1 MAATGAIAI
10 LVAGC
15 SSTGSD
21 RVARPTQPTRPAATT
36 QVTTGVTKPLA
47 TTPLTRRQI
56 GRITIDNADG
66 LVAALGFIW
75 VKTDDGRLVKV
86 DPRTNRIVGQRKLD
100 TATDSSRY
108 CQGIGTDGK
117 SVWACATTDTATDV
131 VQVDPTSLAPVQRVR
146 VNKVFNQLRLPFA
159 GDKLWV
165 LGADGSSL
173 IGVDPATAAV
183 TSRKLPVRCLQ
194 LFGSDGMLLATCR
207 IDNLLLRIEPASG
220 TVSARRSIA
229 SPGFAVTSGTDT
241 WVDTS
246 EGVQRLDSALRTT
259 AVYPGLVVGLAGD
272 LVGGDKVVKLPNP
285 IMGAEDFSYVLQQI
299 PGAMV
304 FLGGTP
310 TDRNLATAAPNHS
323 NRVVFDEEAMITGT
337 AMYAAL
343 ALDHLGA

>member
-1 MAATGAIAI
+1 MATGAIAI

-15 SSTGSD
+15 SSTGRD

-47 TTPLTRRQI
+47 TTPLARRQI

-146 VNKVFNQLRLPFA
+146 VNKVFDQLRLPFA

-183 TSRKLPVRCLQ
+183 TSRKLRSGVCSSLDRTARSWPPAASTTLCCGSIPHRERSAPDVRL
-194 LFGSDGMLLATCR
+194 
-207 IDNLLLRIEPASG
+207 PAL
-220 TVSARRSIA
+220 VSPLHR
-229 SPGFAVTSGTDT
+229 
-241 WVDTS
+241 
-246 EGVQRLDSALRTT
+246 
-259 AVYPGLVVGLAGD
+259 GLTRG
-272 LVGGDKVVKLPNP
+272 
-285 IMGAEDFSYVLQQI
+285 
-299 PGAMV
+299 
-304 FLGGTP
+304 
-310 TDRNLATAAPNHS
+310 
-323 NRVVFDEEAMITGT
+323 
-337 AMYAAL
+337 
-343 ALDHLGA
+343 

>member
-1 MAATGAIAI
+1 MAATGAVVI

-15 SSTGSD
+15 SSTGRD
-21 RVARPTQPTRPAATT
+21 RVARPTQPTRPPATT

-47 TTPLTRRQI
+47 TTSLARRQI

-146 VNKVFNQLRLPFA
+146 VNKVFDQLRLPFA

-194 LFGSDGMLLATCR
+194 LFGSDRTLLATCR
-207 IDNLLLRIEPASG
+207 IDNLVLRIDPASG

-246 EGVQRLDSALRTT
+246 EGVQRLDPALRTT
-259 AVYPGLVVGLAGD
+259 AVYPELVVGLDGD
-272 LVGGDKVVKLPNP
+272 LAVDDTGAIWARQQSGFLLRIDPNRNAVV
-285 IMGAEDFSYVLQQI
+285 ERV
-299 PGAMV
+299 
-304 FLGGTP
+304 
-310 TDRNLATAAPNHS
+310 AAPAS
-323 NRVVFDEEAMITGT
+323 LSGGSLLITGDSIWTT
-337 AMYAAL
+337 ASDDAAL
-343 ALDHLGA
+343 LRLRR